1 MVRAQ
6 RHIRQRKS
14 LFMRSVLLL
23 SLAVA
28 VAAPAALAQDAAS
41 CGFDYVVEGG
51 LIAEAFSEVPLTP
64 DLIKVALSVRAA

>member
-1 MVRAQ
+1 
-6 RHIRQRKS
+6 
-14 LFMRSVLLL
+14 MRSVLLL

-64 DLIKVALSVRAA
+64 VASGIAEASWPRRSDYYPNLSQSIT